1 MERFFSESLIAVV
14 AFASTNIDDLL
25 LLSSLFIDSEL
36 QTVSVVIGQFA
47 GMSLLVL
54 ISILAVDLM
63 ISIPPAAIRLLG
75 FIPLCL
81 GIFRL
86 AKAFGTRPVKP
97 SGAPEEEFVG
107 NERLQVPWVNSGTAL
122 AMLLTVANGG
132 DNLSVYIPLFAV
144 QRAFVPLYV
153 AVFGVMT
160 LIWCVF
166 AYLLTNHDLFRAK
179 LRMYARTV
187 VPWILIALGIRVLL
201 PLRDFCPG
209 IF

>member
-54 ISILAVDLM
+54 ISILAVGLM

-75 FIPLCL
+75 FLPLCL

-97 SGAPEEEFVG
+97 S
-107 NERLQVPWVNSGTAL
+107 
-122 AMLLTVANGG
+122 
-132 DNLSVYIPLFAV
+132 
-144 QRAFVPLYV
+144 
-153 AVFGVMT
+153 
-160 LIWCVF
+160 
-166 AYLLTNHDLFRAK
+166 
-179 LRMYARTV
+179 
-187 VPWILIALGIRVLL
+187 
-201 PLRDFCPG
+201 
-209 IF
+209 